1 MEGLERPE
9 TRFAWNGD
17 VSLAYQIVGDG
28 ASDLLYLQG
37 YCSQVDLNW
46 ESPYLSHFLRG
57 LAVFVDTDSFLPET
71 GRLAASRI
79 PDARL
84 VEHSSQGGHH
94 FHWYARGDASRPRVA
109 VLIEFTSRR
118 GRAPLPPARES
129 RLLRP
134 LRGSPG
140 MSPC

>member
-57 LAVFVDTDSFLPET
+57 LARHARLIVTDRRGWGCSERFSPGYIPEVDTLTDDIL
-71 GRLAASRI
+71 
-79 PDARL
+79 
-84 VEHSSQGGHH
+84 
-94 FHWYARGDASRPRVA
+94 A
-109 VLIEFTSRR
+109 VLQ
-118 GRAPLPPARES
+118 AV
-129 RLLRP
+129 
-134 LRGSPG
+134 GSN
-140 MSPC
+140 